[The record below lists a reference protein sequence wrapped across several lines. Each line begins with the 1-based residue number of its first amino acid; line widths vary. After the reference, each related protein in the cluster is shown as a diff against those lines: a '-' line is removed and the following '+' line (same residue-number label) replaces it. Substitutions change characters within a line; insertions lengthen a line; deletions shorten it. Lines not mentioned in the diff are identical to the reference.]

1 MCVATLIIFKN
12 RGAVIYQYAKS
23 KKIIFPYEILKW
35 KTKTKNTNTVG
46 TIQLKD
52 DNSYKM

>member
-12 RGAVIYQYAKS
+12 RGAVIYQYVKS

-35 KTKTKNTNTVG
+35 KTKNKKYKHCWN
-46 TIQLKD
+46 
-52 DNSYKM
+52 NSVKG